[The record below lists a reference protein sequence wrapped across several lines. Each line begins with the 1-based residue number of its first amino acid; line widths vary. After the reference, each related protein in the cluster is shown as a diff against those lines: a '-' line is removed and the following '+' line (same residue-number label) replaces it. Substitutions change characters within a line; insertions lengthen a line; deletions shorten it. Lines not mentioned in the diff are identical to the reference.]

1 MWKLLCGD
9 SAVESYL
16 GYLTDAAIDLLT
28 GKPEDNEGQWKE
40 CPWPEAL
47 GAFERKR
54 PERHKSEG
62 SSCVSFAPDG
72 EGNAMSDLYTRFM
85 EWVMPFLQA
94 NWQLF
99 LIAVGALFLLGGIFN
114 WKWTWDP
121 NGHNLFGWNAFV
133 YRHFGEKGARVNT
146 GISGVIIILCAVAMW
161 LLM

>member
-1 MWKLLCGD
+1 
-9 SAVESYL
+9 
-16 GYLTDAAIDLLT
+16 
-28 GKPEDNEGQWKE
+28 
-40 CPWPEAL
+40 
-47 GAFERKR
+47 
-54 PERHKSEG
+54 
-62 SSCVSFAPDG
+62 
-72 EGNAMSDLYTRFM
+72 MSDLYTRFM
-85 EWVMPFLQA
+85 EWIMPFLQA

-121 NGHNLFGWNAFV
+121 NGHNLFGWNAFI